1 MKEGAGIHV
10 LTTSKDIVAEKMAW
24 PQTPHL
30 LELTRHN
37 ANRSTVYVNAE
48 HVILIERAKDD
59 IETLV
64 WLADAHGTV
73 LHVEETPGAIAW
85 AMRGAS

>member
-1 MKEGAGIHV
+1 V
-10 LTTSKDIVAEKMAW
+10 LTASRDIVID
-24 PQTPHL
+24 PQAAHL

-37 ANRSTVYVNAE
+37 DRRSPVYVNVE
-48 HVILIERAKDD
+48 HIILIERAKDD

-85 AMRGAS
+85 AMRGA